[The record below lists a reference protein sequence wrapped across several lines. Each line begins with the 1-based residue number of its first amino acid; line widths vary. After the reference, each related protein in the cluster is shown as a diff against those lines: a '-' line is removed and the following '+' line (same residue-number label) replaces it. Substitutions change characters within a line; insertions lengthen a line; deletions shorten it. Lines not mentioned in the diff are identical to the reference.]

1 MADILPSATEPAG
14 ARQPLTALREAL
26 MQLHKALLD
35 AEKSDYEANVG
46 TISSSYHFLQLL
58 TSDPWFAWLAP
69 ITHLLADV
77 DALLDRKK
85 PVTAAEVQAL
95 LQSAKTLLTPTETGE
110 GFSRHYDEALQE
122 HPDVLFAHAT
132 TMRVLRAATA

>member
-1 MADILPSATEPAG
+1 
-14 ARQPLTALREAL
+14 
-26 MQLHKALLD
+26 MQLHKSLLD

-69 ITHLLADV
+69 ITHLLAEV
-77 DALLDRKK
+77 DALQDNKK
-85 PVTAAEVQAL
+85 PLAAADVKAL
-95 LQSAKTLLTPTETGE
+95 LQRAKTLLTPTETGE

-122 HPDVLFAHAT
+122 HPDVLYAHVT
-132 TMRVLRAATA
+132 TMRVLRAAAA

>member
-1 MADILPSATEPAG
+1 MAENISPAPESAA
-14 ARQPLTALREAL
+14 ARAHLNALREAL
-26 MQLHKALLD
+26 MLLHKALLD

-85 PVTAAEVQAL
+85 PL
-95 LQSAKTLLTPTETGE
+95 LDADVKAFLQQTKTLLTPTETGE
-110 GFSRHYDEALQE
+110 GFSRHYDEAVQE
-122 HPDVLFAHAT
+122 HPDVLYAHAA
-132 TMRVLRAATA
+132 TMRVLRAAAA